1 MPFACIALL
10 TGVLTSSP
18 EMAAKRPQIASEI
31 PFWVAFNRIPGL
43 GSVRYQALLS
53 RFGSLSE
60 AWRATRSELK
70 EAGLIDSVVR
80 NIVAGRAAIEP
91 EAEME
96 RLEVAGIRPLTWDDP
111 GYPAILREIDD
122 APPLIHV
129 RGEIREAD
137 ALSVAVVGTRKPT
150 PYGKQAAEELAH
162 QLSANGVCIVSGLAR
177 GIDGIAHRAALA
189 AGGRTLAV
197 LACGLDIT
205 YPPEHKRL
213 AEEIVERGAVI
224 SEQPLGTEPRGDFFP
239 RRNRILSGLSLG
251 VLLVEGGKKSGGLIT
266 ANCALDQ
273 GRDVFAV
280 PGSIFSSQSQGTNLK
295 IGKGEAKLVQ
305 RVEDIL
311 EELNLTMIPEQL
323 EMQELVPAT
332 DTEAEVLRY
341 ITKDPVHI
349 DAVCRESGLP
359 AAAVSSVLAM
369 MELKGLV
376 REIGSKSYVR
386 AREAREE
393 YAASGGG

>member
-1 MPFACIALL
+1 MPLARIAGL
-10 TGVLTSSP
+10 TGVLSSSP
-18 EMAAKRPQIASEI
+18 EMAPKQPQIASEV

-43 GSVRYQALLS
+43 GSARYQALLS
-53 RFGSLSE
+53 HFGSLSG
-60 AWRATRSELK
+60 AWQATRSELK
-70 EAGLIDSVVR
+70 AAGLTDSVVR
-80 NIVAGRAAIEP
+80 SIADNRGAIDP

-96 RLEVAGIRPLTWDDP
+96 RLVSVGVRPLTWDDAA
-111 GYPAILREIDD
+111 YPALLREISD
-122 APPLIHV
+122 APPVIHV

-137 ALSVAVVGTRKPT
+137 ALSVAVVGTRRPT

-162 QLSANGVCIVSGLAR
+162 QLSSNGVCIVSGLAR

-197 LACGLDIT
+197 LACGLDMT
-205 YPPEHKRL
+205 YPPEHRRL
-213 AEEIVERGAVI
+213 ADEIAENGALI

-251 VLLVEGGKKSGGLIT
+251 VLLVEGGVKSGGLIT

-273 GRDVFAV
+273 GRDVFAI

-311 EELNLTMIPEQL
+311 EELNLTMIPQQL
-323 EMQELVPAT
+323 EMQELAPAT
-332 DTEAEVLRY
+332 DTEAEVLRH
-341 ITKDPVHI
+341 ITKEPVHI
-349 DAVCRESGLP
+349 DDVCRESGLP
-359 AAAVSSVLAM
+359 AATVSSVLTM

-376 REIGSKSYVR
+376 REIGAKSYVR
-386 AREAREE
+386 AREAREK